1 MWRTKPAMMICKV
14 AVSQA
19 LRDAFPKEMNG
30 LYTAEE
36 LAPKEAKESDFEPV
50 MIGEVKLGEI
60 QSPIISTEDRKE
72 LFAKVKDKLGSESGT
87 EWLKEQVKA
96 LGLDS
101 TTKLTED
108 NLKALYEN
116 LDNIVIEVSEDTVC
130 VLDEVEA
137 EIERGK

>member
-1 MWRTKPAMMICKV
+1 MA
-14 AVSQA
+14 Q
-19 LRDAFPKEMNG
+19 
-30 LYTAEE
+30 
-36 LAPKEAKESDFEPV
+36 
-50 MIGEVKLGEI
+50 
-60 QSPIISTEDRKE
+60 
-72 LFAKVKDKLGSESGT
+72 
-87 EWLKEQVKA
+87 EQVKA